1 MNKENMVEEKAKPKV
16 ELIKRAKTD
25 GAPVNAFVP
34 AEAGESSGE
43 KRKVIVVKKKPSVT
57 GENNSSAENRGAVPV
72 KSQPRVTVTVHPHKN
87 RGAKPVA
94 AKPDESLE
102 AKEFK
107 GEPKANAEVKPIET
121 AAAVVPVTTV
131 AAGHVAAAT
140 AAPATT
146 VAPAAAS
153 APPAAA
159 TVVPATTVAPT
170 APAASTPPVAPAA
183 PVASAPPIAAA
194 TAVASATP
202 VASATTVAPAASA
215 TAGESATPVITTAT
229 VVAAPP
235 VASATPVTAATA
247 VASAAAVALATTVAP
262 AAASATPVTAPA
274 APVPPQNAAPQAAGT
289 PGAVPPRSARLTEVT
304 SITMAARPK
313 VAAGRV
319 GGRFV
324 GPRPPAENRSSPVI
338 GRSMSNYE
346 RAPGTAP
353 GSAAVGGRGGD
364 GARHG
369 WQGRQGG
376 GGQGGQR
383 GPFRPGTGQGGPRP
397 FGGGQAGNGQRPFVP
412 GSRPGGRPGSA
423 PTATPMPSDAA
434 KSSIKKSFKA
444 KKTIFKKKEQEMEE
458 KLLQTKKKITHIA
471 NPIPKSIDIMEVV
484 SVSDLA
490 RKLNLKASDLI
501 GKLMGMGMMVTIN
514 QQIDSDTAIL
524 LAAEFGAEVKIV
536 SLYEETL
543 IDTGKDAETD
553 KTLRPPV
560 VTVMGHVDHGKT
572 KLLDAIR
579 STNVTEGEA
588 GGITQHIGAYTVKA
602 ADSFIT
608 FLDTP
613 GHEAFTRMRARG
625 AQVTDIV
632 VLVVAAD
639 DGVMPQTVEAI
650 NHAREA
656 KVPIIV
662 ALNKIDKPE
671 ANPDRVRSQLSDMG
685 LAPEEW
691 GGQNIFVPI
700 SAKKKEGIED
710 LMEAILLQSEMLDL
724 KAVFSHTAEGKIIE
738 SRIDQ
743 GRGIVATVLI
753 QRGTLK
759 IGDSFVAGVWPG
771 KVRALFDDKG
781 ARVDEATPSMPVEVL
796 GFEGIPNAGDPL
808 QVVSD
813 EKEARG
819 YAVKRQEL
827 KRFEDAKNVRKITLD
842 NLYDTINEGEI
853 QELKVVIKGDVQG
866 SVEAI
871 RSSLEELS
879 TREVRLSVIQA
890 LPGAIN
896 EGDVDLASA
905 SNAIVIGFNVRPT
918 PKAKAL
924 ATEEKVDIR
933 KYNVIY
939 RVVEEMKQA
948 MEGLLKPDIKEDVIG
963 TVEVREVFKISRGG
977 TIAGC
982 FVSTGTVK
990 RSASINLLRD
1000 SVVLHTGKI
1009 ASLRRFKDDVKEVTA
1024 GYECGIA
1031 LDSFEDLR
1039 VGDQFEVFEI
1049 IEVARKLE
1057 QKSAGERQETRLE
1070 TKKT

>member
-1 MNKENMVEEKAKPKV
+1 MNKENMAEENAKPKV
-16 ELIKRAKTD
+16 ELIKRPKVES
-25 GAPVNAFVP
+25 APVNASVP
-34 AEAGESSGE
+34 APAPVNTEGGGE
-43 KRKVIVVKKKPSVT
+43 KRKVVVVKKKPAPSQT
-57 GENNSSAENRGAVPV
+57 PAENRDAARAKP
-72 KSQPRVTVTVHPHKN
+72 QPKVTVTSHPHKN
-87 RGAKPVA
+87 QEPKPAETRPEAKPEV
-94 AKPDESLE
+94 S
-102 AKEFK
+102 
-107 GEPKANAEVKPIET
+107 EPPVKTEPVSVKP
-121 AAAVVPVTTV
+121 PVQ
-131 AAGHVAAAT
+131 
-140 AAPATT
+140 
-146 VAPAAAS
+146 
-153 APPAAA
+153 
-159 TVVPATTVAPT
+159 
-170 APAASTPPVAPAA
+170 PPVAPPDAE
-183 PVASAPPIAAA
+183 PVPSAQPVQPAQPEGQQPP
-194 TAVASATP
+194 VVPTP
-202 VASATTVAPAASA
+202 VRP
-215 TAGESATPVITTAT
+215 
-229 VVAAPP
+229 
-235 VASATPVTAATA
+235 
-247 VASAAAVALATTVAP
+247 
-262 AAASATPVTAPA
+262 
-274 APVPPQNAAPQAAGT
+274 
-289 PGAVPPRSARLTEVT
+289 TEVV

-319 GGRFV
+319 GGKFV
-324 GPRPPAENRSSPVI
+324 GPRPPTENRSSAVI
-338 GRSMSNYE
+338 GRSISNYE

-353 GSAAVGGRGGD
+353 GSAAAGNRSGD
-364 GARHG
+364 KHG
-369 WQGRQGG
+369 WQGRQG

-383 GPFRPGTGQGGPRP
+383 GPFRQGGSP
-397 FGGGQAGNGQRPFVP
+397 GGGQRPFGQGGGP
-412 GSRPGGRPGSA
+412 GGQRPFGQGNRPGARPGGTSPA
-423 PTATPMPSDAA
+423 PTTDST
-434 KSSIKKSFKA
+434 KSPAKKSFKA
-444 KKTIFKKKEQEMEE
+444 RKTIFKKKEQEMEE
-458 KLLQTKKKITHIA
+458 KLLQTKKKISHIA
-471 NPIPKSIDIMEVV
+471 NPTPKSIDIMEVI
-484 SVSDLA
+484 SVSELA

-501 GKLMGMGMMVTIN
+501 AKLMRMGMMVTIN
-514 QQIDSDTAIL
+514 QQIDSETAML
-524 LAAEFGAEVKIV
+524 LASEFGAEVKIV

-543 IDTGKDAETD
+543 IDTGKDAESD
-553 KTLRPPV
+553 KTWRPPV

-602 ADSFIT
+602 GDSFIT

-656 KVPIIV
+656 DVPIIV

-671 ANPDRVRSQLSDMG
+671 ANPDRVKSQLSDLG

-691 GGQNIFVPI
+691 GGQTMFVPI

-710 LMEAILLQSEMLDL
+710 LMEAILLLADVLELR
-724 KAVFSHTAEGKIIE
+724 AVFDHTAEGKIIE

-743 GRGIVATVLI
+743 GRGIVATVLV

-781 ARVDEATPSMPVEVL
+781 ARVNQASPSMPVEVL

-808 QVVSD
+808 QVVAD

-827 KRFEDAKNVRKITLD
+827 KRFEDAKNVKKITLD

-853 QELKVVIKGDVQG
+853 QELKVIIKGDVQG

-879 TREVRLSVIQA
+879 TKEVRLSVIQA

-896 EGDVDLASA
+896 EGDVDLAAA

-924 ATEEKVDIR
+924 ALEEKVDIR

-948 MEGLLKPDIKEDVIG
+948 MEGLLKPDTKEEVIG

-982 FVSTGTVK
+982 FVSSGLVK
-990 RSASINLLRD
+990 RSASVNVLRD
-1000 SVVLHTGKI
+1000 NVVIHTGKI
-1009 ASLRRFKDDVKEVTA
+1009 ASLRRFKDDVKEVSTE
-1024 GYECGIA
+1024 YECGIA
-1031 LDSFEDLR
+1031 LDSFEDIQ

-1049 IEVARKLE
+1049 IEVARKL
-1057 QKSAGERQETRLE
+1057 A
-1070 TKKT
+1070 